1 MLERLSA
8 LAARQDGLLTRFQLL
23 SAGVPSS
30 TIGTWAARQQLIVVH
45 RGVYALPASELTIRA
60 TARAAVLALGD
71 VPAVAS
77 YQLAANVHGLGVRA
91 LGTPAHVTIPTALHR
106 PSRRALVIHQA
117 DLRNGEVKEV
127 EGLRVTIVPRTL
139 GDLLCGDDRL
149 SAVWA
154 CEAALRRQLITD
166 ADLKEVV
173 RRCAGRRHA
182 TRSRHWRAL
191 VDVRSES
198 PLETAIRLLL
208 LDAGLPSP
216 VPQHPVRSSD
226 GRLLARLD
234 LAWPDRRI
242 GLEADGKE
250 PHGQPRPIYTDR
262 WRANALVG
270 WQLIRF
276 TWHDVLRRPAYI
288 AATVRAHLCAA
299 T

>member
-1 MLERLSA
+1 MCRPPTRHSKPT
-8 LAARQDGLLTRFQLL
+8 LA
-23 SAGVPSS
+23 
-30 TIGTWAARQQLIVVH
+30 
-45 RGVYALPASELTIRA
+45 
-60 TARAAVLALGD
+60 
-71 VPAVAS
+71 
-77 YQLAANVHGLGVRA
+77 
-91 LGTPAHVTIPTALHR
+91 
-106 PSRRALVIHQA
+106 
-117 DLRNGEVKEV
+117 
-127 EGLRVTIVPRTL
+127 
-139 GDLLCGDDRL
+139 
-149 SAVWA
+149 
-154 CEAALRRQLITD
+154 
-166 ADLKEVV
+166 
-173 RRCAGRRHA
+173 
-182 TRSRHWRAL
+182 AL

-234 LAWPDRRI
+234 LAWLDRRL

-299 T
+299 A